1 MQKKL
6 YRSSS
11 DKMVAGV
18 CGGLGEYLEVD
29 STLIRILWV
38 IAVFMGGAGLLAYII
53 AAVIIPE
60 RSSQDDY
67 IDVGYGSSGGSGSSA
82 DTTKWVGIILIV
94 FGVFFLIQ
102 NWFRWIDLV
111 KLWPLALIGV
121 GVVVLI
127 KGIKES

>member
-67 IDVGYGSSGGSGSSA
+67 IDVGYGPSGGSGSSA